1 MVKILDKETIE
12 YLVIGATILGTGGG
26 GDPEEGLKTLMN
38 DLEKGRKIIL
48 AKASELDP
56 ESIVACAYHCGSI
69 PAPSEGRK
77 KKAERG
83 MLRPEEY
90 IMLGLE
96 VMERRLN
103 RRVSS
108 IIPTEIGGGNTPAA
122 LHLASMLGVPAL
134 DADQVGRSAP
144 ELSQSSYVVNGV
156 NATPSVIM
164 DPFGDVVVV
173 EKYVDIAR
181 YEAIARG
188 LAVAAGGSVFVIDSP
203 VKIKQAAKVSIEGT
217 VSRAIELGKVVKEAA
232 RWKRDPV
239 EEVVRFLSGFKLF
252 NGSIASFS
260 LEVKAGFLI
269 GEVSLEG
276 LGEWRGHEFKIWV
289 KNENIIGW
297 RDGRVAVTAPDFI
310 CLVDEKGH
318 GITNSNLKVG
328 TKASVIGVKA
338 PDIWRTPRGIKLF
351 GPKHFGFEF
360 DYMPIEKL
368 LEAQP

>member
-12 YLVIGATILGTGGG
+12 HLVIGATILGTGGG

-38 DLEKGRKIIL
+38 DLERGRKIMI

-69 PAPSEGRK
+69 PAPSEERK
-77 KKAERG
+77 KKTERDR
-83 MLRPEEY
+83 LRPEEY
-90 IMLGLE
+90 MLLALE
-96 VMERRLN
+96 VMERRLD
-103 RRVSS
+103 RKVSS

-144 ELSQSSYVVNGV
+144 ELAQSSYVVNGIE
-156 NATPSVIM
+156 ATPSVII

-181 YEAIARG
+181 YEAIARS

-203 VKIKQAAKVSIEGT
+203 VEIKQAATVSIEGT

-232 RWKRDPV
+232 RGKRDPA
-239 EEVVRFLSGFKLF
+239 EEAVSSLGGFKLF
-252 NGSIASFS
+252 NGSIAAFS
-260 LEVKAGFLI
+260 LEVRAGFLI
-269 GEVSLEG
+269 GEVILKGFGEG
-276 LGEWRGHEFKIWV
+276 RGHEFKIWV

-297 RDGRVAVTAPDFI
+297 RDGSVVATAPDLI

-328 TKASVIGVKA
+328 MKTSVIGVKA
-338 PDIWRTPRGIKLF
+338 PHIWRTPKGIRFF

-360 DYMPIEKL
+360 DYVPIEKL
-368 LEAQP
+368 LEA

>member
-12 YLVIGATILGTGGG
+12 HLVTGATILGTGGG
-26 GDPEEGLKTLMN
+26 GDPEEGFRTLTN
-38 DLEKGRKIIL
+38 DLEKGRKIMI
-48 AKASELDP
+48 AKASELDS

-69 PAPSEGRK
+69 PAPSEEGK
-77 KKAERG
+77 EKTERG
-83 MLRPEEY
+83 RLRPEEY
-90 IMLGLE
+90 MMLALR
-96 VMERRLN
+96 VMERRLDKK
-103 RRVSS
+103 VSS

-122 LHLASMLGVPAL
+122 LHLASLLGVPAL

-144 ELSQSSYVVNGV
+144 ELAQSSYVVNGV
-156 NATPSVIM
+156 EATPSVII
-164 DPFGDVVVV
+164 DPFADVVVV

-232 RWKRDPV
+232 RWKRDPA

-252 NGSIASFS
+252 SGSIAAFS
-260 LEVKAGFLI
+260 LEVKEGFLI

-276 LGEWRGHEFKIWV
+276 LGEWRGHKFRIWV

-297 RDGRVAVTAPDFI
+297 RDGRVAVTAPDLI

-328 TKASVIGVKA
+328 MKASVVGVKA

-351 GPKHFGFEF
+351 GPKHFGFEL
-360 DYMPIEKL
+360 DYVPIEKL
-368 LEAQP
+368 LEA